1 MLLSVFA
8 RDQGRSGRRTLALV
22 GLLAGLLGSAVRVA
36 HAQVA
41 PTDSIRQRRDT
52 VTRNAQP
59 RNAQTRSAQTP
70 GAASPAPLAVRGR
83 FTPPITPR
91 RAFIYSAI
99 LPGLGQSRLDRGSS
113 GALFAA
119 VELAAVVM
127 VRRSDADLREARRY
141 GSDTL
146 PTNFNVGSGGTLT
159 PVEPVAGRYDADLVR
174 TRRLHVED
182 WLAALAFNH
191 LFAGADA
198 FVAAQLWDLPVRLT
212 AAPSPNGP
220 LVVAT
225 LRF

>member
-1 MLLSVFA
+1 MPLSVFA
-8 RDQGRSGRRTLALV
+8 RGQGTGRYRTLAQA
-22 GLLAGLLGSAVRVA
+22 GLLAGLLGSAVRVG

-41 PTDSIRQRRDT
+41 PTDSARQRRDT
-52 VTRNAQP
+52 VTRNAQ
-59 RNAQTRSAQTP
+59 TRDVQTP
-70 GAASPAPLAVRGR
+70 GATSAAPLATRGR

-127 VRRSDADLREARRY
+127 VRRSGTDLREARRY
-141 GSDTL
+141 GNDTL

-159 PVEPVAGRYDADLVR
+159 PVELVAGRYDADLLR
-174 TRRLHVED
+174 ARRLHVED

-198 FVAAQLWDLPVRLT
+198 FVAAHLWDMPVRLT

>member
-1 MLLSVFA
+1 
-8 RDQGRSGRRTLALV
+8 
-22 GLLAGLLGSAVRVA
+22 
-36 HAQVA
+36 
-41 PTDSIRQRRDT
+41 
-52 VTRNAQP
+52 
-59 RNAQTRSAQTP
+59 
-70 GAASPAPLAVRGR
+70 VRGR

-127 VRRSDADLREARRY
+127 VRRSSADLREARRY
-141 GSDTL
+141 RADTL
-146 PTNFNVGSGGTLT
+146 PTNFNVGPTGTLT
-159 PVEPVAGRYDADLVR
+159 PVERVTGRYDADLVR

-191 LFAGADA
+191 LFSGADA
-198 FVAAQLWDLPVRLT
+198 FVAAQLWDIPVQLT
-212 AAPSPNGP
+212 ATPSLNGP
-220 LVVAT
+220 LFVAS